1 MMKTRSALIFG
12 YNEFALEIADNIAH
26 KYENIT
32 IFKFDDESKKRN
44 GEKYSVAS
52 FDLSD
57 NWDVLEKKFDMENS
71 VIFCALLDDATNI
84 FLTISLR
91 ASFANVSIISLA
103 KDKESANKLTMA
115 GASKVIP
122 IVQTTASI
130 ISDMLKKPIVTEVLH
145 NILYEKSNL
154 KIAQVC
160 VEQDTFFAGKH
171 PYEVDWKNI
180 YKIIVLFVLHEDM
193 SSEFIYSSKA
203 SHHSIKNG
211 DKLVVVGYE
220 EDIKL
225 FEQNVGS
232 RYE

>member
-1 MMKTRSALIFG
+1 MKTRSALIFG
-12 YNEFALEIADNIAH
+12 YNEFALEIANNVAH

-32 IFKFDDESKKRN
+32 IFKLDDETKEKES
-44 GEKYSVAS
+44 EKYSVAS

-57 NWDVLEKKFDMENS
+57 DWNTLESRFDMENS

-91 ASFANVSIISLA
+91 ASFESVSIISLA

-154 KIAQVC
+154 KIAQVH
-160 VEQDTFFAGKH
+160 VEQDTFFGGQH
-171 PYEVDWKNI
+171 PYEIDWKNK
-180 YKIIVLFVLHEDM
+180 YGIIVLFIVHEDRN
-193 SSEFIYSSKA
+193 SEFIYSSKA
-203 SHHSIKNG
+203 SHHGIKNG